1 MDYSDYET
9 HELYTL
15 QDLLIEEIQ
24 ELHNMIEEKS
34 EMLNS
39 VVGEL
44 NIREDENWED
54 YLNYISNDEFL
65 PEVPDEEYIL
75 CEEITDFDE

>member
-54 YLNYISNDEFL
+54 YLNYIDNDEFL
-65 PEVPDEEYIL
+65 PELTDEESIL
-75 CEEITDFDE
+75 CEEIEE